1 ALEPRTA
8 PKRGIVQRGQVSYC
22 NRLSFCVLVKAD
34 TLFPRQGSDS
44 RLKRRSYN
52 GFVDG
57 EGGFLRYGERLTA
70 RPAALA

>member
-1 ALEPRTA
+1 
-8 PKRGIVQRGQVSYC
+8 
-22 NRLSFCVLVKAD
+22 VKAD